1 MEFAYT
7 AKSAT
12 GQTRKGVVVADQVQ
26 EAKRHLRNEQLF
38 VVSIEPT
45 ANVGKLSHRWK
56 RQVSRRQILALTTQL
71 AIMTRSGI
79 DIAGALQSLA
89 NQTKHPRLRTTLNEI
104 HLNVTGGKSV
114 SSALKPHEDIFGPAY
129 VASIAAGE
137 ASGQLP
143 EILHRLA
150 QVLRSEIRNRNTV
163 RSLLMYPVMLVTVSS
178 AVVMALIC
186 FVLPQF
192 GKVFDQ
198 VEVPIPIVTQILLGV
213 SAVVRNNAWWWVPFS
228 IAMVVGLILLRLSS
242 RGREMWDRL
251 ILNIYGL
258 RDVTRALMVGRAF
271 RLLGIMIESGVP
283 VLEGIRMTRS
293 SIKNSLFRDLFNDL
307 EDDIL
312 NGHEFS
318 KSLSTAEFIPPA
330 ATEMVITAERTGTMG
345 MVSQLMGEHYEEE
358 AEMKLRELATIMEP
372 AIVISM
378 GIVVGIV
385 VLAVMLPMFD
395 MATLTG

>member
-12 GQTRKGVVVADQVQ
+12 GQLLNGTVVADRMQD
-26 EAKRHLRNEQLF
+26 AKQQLRNDELF
-38 VVSIEPT
+38 VLTIQPQGKT
-45 ANVGKLSHRWK
+45 ATIRRGWRRVP
-56 RQVSRRQILALTTQL
+56 RRQLLNITTQL

-79 DIAGALQSLA
+79 DIAGALRSLA
-89 NQTKHPRLRTTLNEI
+89 TQTKHSRLQATLEQI
-104 HLNVTGGKSV
+104 HTDVNSGQPFSK
-114 SSALKPHEDIFGPAY
+114 ALKPHEHVFGPAY
-129 VASIAAGE
+129 VASVTAGE

-143 EILHRLA
+143 EILYRLA

-163 RSLLMYPVMLVTVSS
+163 RSLLMYPILLVTVST
-178 AVVMALIC
+178 AVVMSLLC

-192 GKVFDQ
+192 GKVFELVD
-198 VEVPIPIVTQILLGV
+198 VPIPFVTQLLLGV
-213 SAVVRNNAWWWVPFS
+213 SSFVRGNAWWWAPAMAAVIIGGILFRFS
-228 IAMVVGLILLRLSS
+228 H
-242 RGREMWDRL
+242 RGREVWDRF
-251 ILNIYGL
+251 ILTVAGL
-258 RDVTRALMVGRAF
+258 RDVTRTMMVGRAF

-293 SIKNSLFRDLFNDL
+293 SIKNSLFRQLFDDL

-312 NGHEFS
+312 NGRELS
-318 KSLSTAEFIPPA
+318 RSLAMAEFVPSA
-330 ATEMVITAERTGTMG
+330 ATEMVMTAERTGTLG
-345 MVSQLMGEHYEEE
+345 MVAQLMGEHYEEE
-358 AEMKLRELATIMEP
+358 AEMKLRELATVLEP

-378 GIVVGIV
+378 GFVVGLV